1 MGARGATAAS
11 EAADVVIIEDSIK
24 NLASAIDISQAA
36 FRKATQSAGAGMAL
50 AIVAMAAAAFGFLT
64 ATQSAL
70 IQEIIDASAILWA
83 LTPLALRLK
92 KEHQ

>member
-1 MGARGATAAS
+1 MRAGILRRNWFLLVT
-11 EAADVVIIEDSIK
+11 V
-24 NLASAIDISQAA
+24 LALILGLTISAY
-36 FRKATQSAGAGMAL
+36 FYLAGAA
-50 AIVAMAAAAFGFLT
+50 VAFGFLT